1 MKTLLL
7 ALAVVAFVCLGSANQ
22 QGRGRKPPLDLHSR
36 YCFQCTPEN
45 HSYKCPTAEKC
56 PGMRTKCYTLYK
68 RDENGEEKWAV
79 KDCAYTCPTA
89 GPDERVKCCFH
100 NRCNQY

>member
-22 QGRGRKPPLDLHSR
+22 QGRGRKPPIDLHSR

-45 HSYKCPTAEKC
+45 RWYKCPQATRCTGIAN
-56 PGMRTKCYTLYK
+56 KCYTLYK
-68 RDENGEEKWAV
+68 RDENEEKWAV
-79 KDCAYTCPTA
+79 KNCAYTCPTA
-89 GPDERVKCCFH
+89 GPDERVKCCFY
-100 NRCNQY
+100 NGCNEY